1 MTISAFPCTGAHRFV
16 PVFSLVARLPF
27 LLLLFGVLQGCALP
41 QLQDR
46 TVSNA
51 LTEQQAR
58 ETHLGKALVQRVQQN
73 KGKAGLYPIHDPK
86 EAFASR
92 MALVRAAERTID
104 IQSYLWRSDTTGTLM
119 LNELRRAADR
129 GVRVRLLL
137 DDNGITGLDH
147 QLNWVDS
154 HPNVEVRLFNPF
166 VIRNPKWLGYVTDFS
181 RVNRRMHNK
190 TFTVDNQ
197 VTIAGG
203 RNIGD
208 EYFGATDDTLFT
220 DLDMLCVGLV
230 VNAVSRDFDAY
241 WRSNSSY
248 PASKILLPTDPAI
261 LQELEA
267 EVSVLDET
275 ERAARYVIPVRES
288 VFLRDFLNGTL
299 PLQWT
304 AVRMVSDSPAK
315 GLNELDREDLLV
327 AELRDFIGQP
337 ALSMNV
343 VSPYFVPSEKGVE
356 FFSRLA
362 QAGVNVQVLTNS
374 LEATDVAAVHSGYA
388 KIRKELLKAGV
399 KLFELKS
406 TPDAEKPRRRK
417 HNSMLGSSGSSLHTK
432 TFSVDGSRVFVG
444 SFNFDPRSV
453 NLNTEMGFLIQSPGL
468 ATQVDLAFQ
477 ALPVL
482 AYEVR
487 LDENESLV
495 WIERKAGKEII
506 HDLEP
511 KATAWRKMMVF
522 FYSLL
527 PINDLL

>member
-1 MTISAFPCTGAHRFV
+1 MAISARSCTGAHL
-16 PVFSLVARLPF
+16 PVL
-27 LLLLFGVLQGCALP
+27 LLLLFGLLQGCALP
-41 QLQDR
+41 QLSDR
-46 TVSNA
+46 TVSDS
-51 LTEQQAR
+51 LGEQQAR
-58 ETHLGKALVQRVQQN
+58 DTLLGKALVQRVQQN
-73 KGKAGLYPIHDPK
+73 GGKAGLYPIQDPK

-104 IQSYLWRSDTTGTLM
+104 VQSYLWHNDTTGILM
-119 LNELRRAADR
+119 LNELWRAADR

-137 DDNGITGLDH
+137 DDNGVTGLNN

-166 VIRNPKWLGYVTDFS
+166 VIRNPKWLGYLTDFP
-181 RVNRRMHNK
+181 RLNRRMHNK

-208 EYFGATDDTLFT
+208 EYFGATDSGLFT
-220 DLDMLCVGLV
+220 DLDMLCVGHV
-230 VNAVSRDFDAY
+230 VKDVSRDFDAY
-241 WRSNSSY
+241 WRSDSAY
-248 PASKILLPTDPAI
+248 PSSKILLPTDPAI
-261 LQELEA
+261 LQELETQ
-267 EVSVLDET
+267 VSVLDET
-275 ERAARYVIPVRES
+275 ERAARYVTQVRES
-288 VFLRDFLNGTL
+288 VFLRNFLNGTL
-299 PLQWT
+299 PIQWT
-304 AVRMVSDSPAK
+304 TVRMVSDSPAK
-315 GLNELDREDLLV
+315 GLDEASRDDFLV
-327 AELRDFIGQP
+327 ADLRVFIGQP
-337 ALSMNV
+337 KLSLNV

-362 QAGVNVQVLTNS
+362 QAGVSVQVLTNS

-388 KIRKELLKAGV
+388 KTRKELLKAGV
-399 KLFELKS
+399 RLYEMKS
-406 TPDAEKPRRRK
+406 IPGEVKPRRGRR
-417 HNSMLGSSGSSLHTK
+417 NSMLGSSGSSLHTK

-453 NLNTEMGFLIQSPGL
+453 NLNTEMGFLIESSGL

-477 ALPVL
+477 ALPVS

-487 LDENESLV
+487 LDDNESLV
-495 WIERKAGKEII
+495 WVERQAGKEII

-511 KATAWRKMMVF
+511 KATLWRKTMVF